1 MGRHSTPAGASTG
14 GRVSNVTASLSPIA
28 VFGYR
33 RAHSLA
39 RTLDDLQACPE
50 YASSPVY
57 VFSDGP
63 KNDTARRDVEA
74 VREMLARR
82 RTPNMTI
89 IESPENRGLARS
101 IIDGVERLTREYG
114 RVIVIEDDLR
124 LSPLTLAWFNRGL
137 DQYEHEDRVMQISA
151 HVHTVPALRRTEA
164 AFFLPFTTTWGWATW
179 KRAWDRFDP
188 AAEGWE
194 ALKTDTALAHRFDV
208 GGAFQYSRMMIAQM
222 EAALDSWGV
231 RFYWTV
237 AKADGLVLFPPVSL
251 VKNHGVD
258 LKATHGVKSLALSA
272 LKSLGR
278 SYPRDLPRLPTR
290 VEVDVDALELLRVAL
305 RRRSF

>member
-1 MGRHSTPAGASTG
+1 MT
-14 GRVSNVTASLSPIA
+14 SNLAPIA

-33 RAHSLA
+33 RARSLA

-50 YASSPVY
+50 YTGSPVY

-63 KNDTARRDVEA
+63 KNDAARRDVA
-74 VREMLARR
+74 SVREMLARR

-89 IESPENRGLARS
+89 IEAPENRGLARS
-101 IIDGVERLTREYG
+101 IIEGVERLTREYG

-137 DQYEHEDRVMQISA
+137 ETYEDDARVMQISA
-151 HVHTVPALRRTEA
+151 HVHTVPALRRTDS

-179 KRAWDRFDP
+179 KRAWDQFDP

-194 ALKTDTALAHRFDV
+194 ALKTDADLARRFDV
-208 GGAFQYSRMMIAQM
+208 DGAFQYSRMMIAQM

-237 AKADGLVLFPPVSL
+237 ARAGGLVLFPPASL

-278 SYPRDLPRLPTR
+278 SYPRQLPRLPSR
-290 VEVDVDALELLRVAL
+290 VEVDAEALELLRVAL